1 MKFDAFVILLLK
13 VNEYDEIYS
22 RIILLWDANKGSSVQ
37 IKYHPYK

>member
-22 RIILLWDANKGSSVQ
+22 RIILPTRLLL
-37 IKYHPYK
+37 